1 MAPQKRLTPDMVGE
15 GPKVVATI
23 DPIRVRLGDLTG
35 RQVLAIERAAGVPM
49 SEWDKRSSDVLLAA
63 GIRSAIEGAPVDA
76 YVDGFPALALVASV
90 EVDSDDDDADDDPGN
105 D

>member
-1 MAPQKRLTPDMVGE
+1 MAQKRLTPESVGE
-15 GPKVVATI
+15 GPKVIATI
-23 DPIRVRLGDLTG
+23 DPISVRLEDLTG
-35 RQVLAIERAAGVPM
+35 RQVLTIERAVGVPM
-49 SEWDKRSSDVLLAA
+49 SEWDRRGSDVMLAA

-90 EVDSDDDDADDDPGN
+90 EVASDDDADDDPGN